1 MKNHLNTQ
9 QHRFWLWLT
18 SEISE
23 RMSQN
28 LPFIKIQPKNTLLFG
43 NFEFKTFKLLSKT
56 YPQTVLWTDQ
66 QIGLMQ
72 KFLQKLNPFKKLS
85 IQTYLSES
93 LSNNPSFA
101 EHFEMIWAGP
111 LQLSAEEYPRFF
123 SDSGNCLKSQGLL
136 MFSYLGPDTGKEF
149 RNLFSQ
155 TGKVGPDMHDIG
167 DHLTKSGFADPV
179 MHMEYIHLE
188 YESSQLL
195 IKDILEI
202 GLMNQQDAKSS
213 QLETTLN
220 ASLESQSKLSL
231 TLEIVYGHA
240 WKVPKKELGVT
251 RISPESILKTYKK

>member
-28 LPFIKIQPKNTLLFG
+28 LPFIKIQPKNILLFG
-43 NFEFKTFKLLSKT
+43 SFEFETFKLLSKT
-56 YPQTVLWTDQ
+56 YPQTVLWTDKK
-66 QIGLMQ
+66 IGLTQ

-85 IQTYLSES
+85 IRTYS
-93 LSNNPSFA
+93 PGSFA
-101 EHFEMIWAGP
+101 NDPSLAERFEMVWAGP
-111 LQLSAEEYPRFF
+111 LQLSKEEYQHFF
-123 SDSGNCLKSQGLL
+123 SDSGNCLKNQGLL

-149 RNLFSQ
+149 WSMFSQ
-155 TGKVGPDMHDIG
+155 AGKVGPDMHDIG

-179 MHMEYIHLE
+179 MHMEYVHLE

-195 IKDILEI
+195 IRDVLEI
-202 GLMNQQDAKSS
+202 GLINEQEAKSS
-213 QLETTLN
+213 QLEMTLN
-220 ASLESQSKLSL
+220 ATMQSQSKLNL

-240 WKVPKKELGVT
+240 WKVPRKEFGVT

>member
-43 NFEFKTFKLLSKT
+43 SFELKTFELLSKT
-56 YPQTVLWTDQ
+56 YPQTVLWTDNK
-66 QIGLMQ
+66 IGLMT
-72 KFLQKLNPFKKLS
+72 KYLQKLNPFKKLS
-85 IQTYLSES
+85 IQTYTSEKFTDKQS
-93 LSNNPSFA
+93 LT
-101 EHFEMIWAGP
+101 EQFEMIWAGP
-111 LQLSAEEYPRFF
+111 LQLSKEEYPHFF
-123 SDSGNCLKSQGLL
+123 SDSGNCLKNHGLL

-149 RNLFSQ
+149 WSIFSE

-195 IKDILEI
+195 IKDVLEI
-202 GLMNQQDAKSS
+202 GLINEQEAKSS
-213 QLETTLN
+213 QLEMTLN
-220 ASLESQSKLSL
+220 TSLQSQSKLNL

-240 WKVPKKELGVT
+240 WKVPKKEPGVT

>member
-43 NFEFKTFKLLSKT
+43 NFELKTFELLSKT
-56 YPQTVLWTDQ
+56 YPQTVLWTDNK
-66 QIGLMQ
+66 IGLMT
-72 KFLQKLNPFKKLS
+72 KYLQKLNPFKKLS
-85 IQTYLSES
+85 IQTYTSEKFTDKQS
-93 LSNNPSFA
+93 LT
-101 EHFEMIWAGP
+101 EQFEMIWAGP
-111 LQLSAEEYPRFF
+111 LQLSKEEYPHFF
-123 SDSGNCLKSQGLL
+123 SDSGNCLKNHGLL

-149 RNLFSQ
+149 WSIFSE

-195 IKDILEI
+195 IKDVLEI
-202 GLMNQQDAKSS
+202 GLINEQEAKSS
-213 QLETTLN
+213 QLEMTLN
-220 ASLESQSKLSL
+220 TSLQSQSKLNL

-240 WKVPKKELGVT
+240 WKVLKKEPGVT

>member
-28 LPFIKIQPKNTLLFG
+28 LPFIKIQPKHILLFG
-43 NFEFKTFKLLSKT
+43 NFELKTFQLLSKT
-56 YPQTVLWTDQ
+56 YPQTVLWTDKK
-66 QIGLMQ
+66 IGLMQ
-72 KFLQKLNPFKKLS
+72 KYLQKLNPFKKLS
-85 IQTYLSES
+85 VQTYFPEG
-93 LSNNPSFA
+93 LSNTPFLA

-111 LQLSAEEYPRFF
+111 LQLSAEEYPQFF
-123 SDSGNCLKSQGLL
+123 SDSGNCLKTQGLL

-149 RNLFSQ
+149 RSMFYQ
-155 TGKVGPDMHDIG
+155 AGRVGPDMHDIG

-195 IKDILEI
+195 IKDVLEV
-202 GLMNQQDAKSS
+202 GLINEEEAKSS
-213 QLETTLN
+213 QLELTLN
-220 ASLESQSKLSL
+220 EYLQSQSKLSL

-251 RISPESILKTYKK
+251 RISAESILKTYKK